1 MNDDRRFRKSLPL
14 AFAAVLLTGACA
26 KSGHEAHDELPA
38 VPLTVWTAKTELFL
52 EYEPLVAGRESRMAA
67 HLTALETFQPLT
79 EGVVT
84 LRLRMESGEVVTGE
98 AKEAARAGIFRPNV
112 TPAKAGKC
120 RLEVEVR
127 ASNLTDRL
135 DGGACQVFADEAA
148 ARAAAAGEEE
158 AAGAQIAFL
167 KEQQWKTD
175 FATAPAVE
183 RDAQATVEASGS
195 LVPVAGR
202 GARLSAPASGRV
214 AFGDTA
220 PVPGAAVRKGQL
232 LGSISPR
239 LAAGSDRPG
248 LEAEMRATEAER
260 VAADSQLARAERLLA
275 AEAISK
281 RALEDAQAGAAVA
294 RARASAAA
302 ARVAQYDA
310 SAGSGSGSGL
320 AGRFE
325 IRSPLDGTLV
335 SVEAAPGEMVEEGQA
350 LFRVVDARRVWL
362 EARANEADL
371 SRLEGTKSAW
381 FTVEGDAALYD
392 AGRLVSFGRVV
403 DPATRTVPVLFEV
416 ASADGRLRVGQAA
429 RVRLATGPSVR
440 ALTIP
445 DSAVLD
451 DGGKPVAFVHVSGEA
466 FERRVLTLGAPGKG
480 WVQVLAGLAPGER
493 VVTKGAY
500 EIKLAA
506 ASGSIP
512 SSGHVH

>member
-1 MNDDRRFRKSLPL
+1 MNDDRRLRTPLSLAL
-14 AFAAVLLTGACA
+14 AAVLLTGACA
-26 KSGHEAHDELPA
+26 KTSHEAHDELPA

-112 TPAKAGKC
+112 TPAKSGKC
-120 RLEVEVR
+120 RIEVEVR
-127 ASNLTDRL
+127 ASSLTDRL
-135 DGGACQVFADEAA
+135 DGGACEVFADEAA
-148 ARAAAAGEEE
+148 ARAAAAEEEE
-158 AAGAQIAFL
+158 AAGARIAFL

-202 GARLSAPASGRV
+202 EARLSAPASGRV
-214 AFGDTA
+214 AFGETA
-220 PVPGAAVRKGQL
+220 PVPGAWVRKGQL
-232 LGSISPR
+232 LGWISPR
-239 LAAGSDRPG
+239 LPAGSDRPS

-260 VAADSQLARAERLLA
+260 VAADSQLGRAERLLA

-281 RALEDAQAGAAVA
+281 RAHEDAQARAAVA

-310 SAGSGSGSGL
+310 SAGSGSSTGL
-320 AGRFE
+320 SGRFE

-350 LFRVVDARRVWL
+350 LFRVVDAGRVWL

-371 SRLEGTKSAW
+371 SRLEGAKSAW
-381 FTVEGDAALYD
+381 FTVEGDAALHE
-392 AGRLVSFGRVV
+392 AGRLLSFGRVV
-403 DPATRTVPVLFEV
+403 DPATRTVPVLFAV
-416 ASADGRLRVGQAA
+416 SNADGRLRVGQAA

-466 FERRVLTLGAPGKG
+466 FERRVLSLGAPGKG

-512 SSGHVH
+512 TSGHVH

>member
-1 MNDDRRFRKSLPL
+1 MNDDRRLGTPLSLAL
-14 AFAAVLLTGACA
+14 AAVLLTGACA
-26 KSGHEAHDELPA
+26 KGGHEAHDELPA

-67 HLTALETFQPLT
+67 HLTALETFQPLA

-98 AKEAARAGIFRPNV
+98 AKEAARPGIFRPNV

-120 RLEVEVR
+120 RIEVEIR
-127 ASNLTDRL
+127 SARLADRL
-135 DGGACQVFADEAA
+135 DGGACEVFVDEAA
-148 ARAAAAGEEE
+148 ARAAAAAEEEE
-158 AAGAQIAFL
+158 AASARIAFL

-183 RDAQATVEASGS
+183 GDAQATVEASGS

-202 GARLSAPASGRV
+202 EARLSAPASGRV
-214 AFGDTA
+214 AFGETA

-232 LGSISPR
+232 LGWISPR
-239 LAAGSDRPG
+239 LAAGSDRPS
-248 LEAEMRATEAER
+248 LEAEMRASEAER

-275 AEAISK
+275 AEAISR
-281 RALEDAQAGAAVA
+281 RAHEDAQARAAVA

-310 SAGSGSGSGL
+310 SAGASAGSGSGS
-320 AGRFE
+320 ATGRFE

-350 LFRVVDARRVWL
+350 LFRVIDATRVWL
-362 EARANEADL
+362 EARVNEADL

-381 FTVEGDAALYD
+381 FTVEGGATSID

-403 DPATRTVPVLFEV
+403 DPETRTVPVLF
-416 ASADGRLRVGQAA
+416 
-429 RVRLATGPSVR
+429 
-440 ALTIP
+440 
-445 DSAVLD
+445 
-451 DGGKPVAFVHVSGEA
+451 
-466 FERRVLTLGAPGKG
+466 
-480 WVQVLAGLAPGER
+480 
-493 VVTKGAY
+493 
-500 EIKLAA
+500 
-506 ASGSIP
+506 
-512 SSGHVH
+512 

>member
-26 KSGHEAHDELPA
+26 KSGHETHDELPA

-98 AKEAARAGIFRPNV
+98 AKEAARPGIFRPNV

-120 RLEVEVR
+120 RIEVEVR

-148 ARAAAAGEEE
+148 ARAAAAAGEEE

-202 GARLSAPASGRV
+202 EARLSAPASGRV
-214 AFGDTA
+214 AFGETA

-232 LGSISPR
+232 LGWISPR
-239 LAAGSDRPG
+239 LAAGSDRPS
-248 LEAEMRATEAER
+248 LEAEMRASEAER

-275 AEAISK
+275 AEAISR
-281 RALEDAQAGAAVA
+281 RAHEDAQARAAVA

-310 SAGSGSGSGL
+310 SAGAGSGSV

-350 LFRVVDARRVWL
+350 LFRVIDATRVWL
-362 EARANEADL
+362 EARVNEADL

-381 FTVEGDAALYD
+381 FTVEGDAALHD

-403 DPATRTVPVLFEV
+403 DPETRTVPVLFEV
-416 ASADGRLRVGQAA
+416 SNADGGCASGRPRGSGSRRGPPSARSRSRTPPSSTTAASRSPSSMSGRGVREARPHARCAGEGAGPGPRRARAGRARRDEGRLRDQAG
-429 RVRLATGPSVR
+429 RGLG
-440 ALTIP
+440 
-445 DSAVLD
+445 LD
-451 DGGKPVAFVHVSGEA
+451 PE
-466 FERRVLTLGAPGKG
+466 L
-480 WVQVLAGLAPGER
+480 
-493 VVTKGAY
+493 
-500 EIKLAA
+500 
-506 ASGSIP
+506 
-512 SSGHVH
+512 GHVH